1 VRILVCSLEAPL
13 PPMNGLRSQV
23 LALVRELRKEH
34 RVRVLAYRM
43 PDQVAPATSE
53 DIRLVDSQSSLS
65 RWWDVAA
72 ALPPGTARDAI
83 RLTKPL
89 REELGSLN
97 PDVVHVTSGRLAALG
112 YLRRLLDGR
121 PAVLAALDAWHLNV
135 EAAAEVALGPERT
148 LRRIEGLL
156 VKRFERLAYKR
167 FHRVVVV
174 SEEDRRALLEVRPD
188 LPIEVIP
195 NGVDAVA
202 YEWDGSPRD
211 HNLIVFTGVM
221 SYAPNVTAA
230 EYLARRILP
239 RVQQAN
245 PSARLALV
253 GRNPAPQV
261 QVLARLPGVEVVGEV
276 PDMRPW
282 LSKAG
287 VYACPMLTGTG
298 IKNKLLEAMANGL
311 PCVATPRALQGLS
324 ARPGVEVLLGSTE
337 ESFAKEVSRV
347 MQEAGFANRIGSAGR
362 TYVRAHHSWAAVAE
376 EYLRIYRQAGAT
388 KPF

>member
-1 VRILVCSLEAPL
+1 
-13 PPMNGLRSQV
+13 MNGLRSQV

-43 PDQVAPATSE
+43 PDQVARATSD
-53 DIRLVDSQSSLS
+53 DIRLVDRQPSLS
-65 RWWDVAA
+65 RWWDVTA
-72 ALPPGTARDAI
+72 ALPPGTAQDAI
-83 RLTKPL
+83 RLRKPL
-89 REELGSLN
+89 REELESLN

-135 EAAAEVALGPERT
+135 EAAAEVASGLERT

-167 FHRVVVV
+167 FNRVVVV

-195 NGVDAVA
+195 NGVDAAA

-211 HNLIVFTGVM
+211 RNLIVFTGVM

-239 RVQQAN
+239 RVQKAN
-245 PSARLALV
+245 PTARLALV
-253 GRNPAPQV
+253 GRNPGPGV

-282 LSKAG
+282 LSRAG

-324 ARPGVEVLLGSTE
+324 ARVGEEVLGGSTE
-337 ESFAKEVSRV
+337 EDFASDVSAV
-347 MQEAGFANRIGSAGR
+347 MQDVGFADRVGSAGR
-362 TYVRAHHSWAAVAE
+362 EYVRARHAWASVAE
-376 EYLRIYRQAGAT
+376 HYVRVYREAGSRES
-388 KPF
+388 P

>member
-13 PPMNGLRSQV
+13 PPVNGLLSQV

-43 PDQVAPATSE
+43 PDQVAPATSD
-53 DIRLVDSQSSLS
+53 DIRLLDRRSSLS
-65 RWWDVAA
+65 RWWDVTAA
-72 ALPPGTARDAI
+72 FPPGTARDAI
-83 RLTKPL
+83 RLRKPL
-89 REELGSLN
+89 REELESLN

-112 YLRRLLDGR
+112 YFRRLLDGR

-135 EAAAEVALGPERT
+135 EAAAEVASGPERT

-156 VKRFERLAYKR
+156 VRRFERLAYKR

-174 SEEDRRALLEVRPD
+174 SEEDRRALLEVRSD

-202 YEWDGSPRD
+202 YDWDGSPRD
-211 HNLIVFTGVM
+211 RNLILFTGVM
-221 SYAPNVTAA
+221 TYGPNVAAA

-239 RVQQAN
+239 RVQQTN

-253 GRNPAPQV
+253 GRNPAPEV
-261 QVLARLPGVEVVGEV
+261 LVLAGLPGVEVVGEV

-282 LSKAG
+282 LSRAG
-287 VYACPMLTGTG
+287 VFACPMLTGTG

-324 ARPGVEVLLGSTE
+324 ARVGEEVLGGSTE
-337 ESFAKEVSRV
+337 EDFARDVSGV
-347 MQEAGFANRIGSAGR
+347 MRDVGFADRVGSDGR
-362 TYVRAHHSWAAVAE
+362 EYVRARHTWASVAE
-376 EYLRIYRQAGAT
+376 HYVRVYREAGSRES
-388 KPF
+388 P